1 MRNSANKEITVSH
14 SSETVTSTMA
24 GYEIVADALATAGV
38 ECIFGLLGDDTG
50 PLILAA
56 TERGIRYVFVRH
68 ENQAVAMADGY
79 SRVTGRT
86 GVAAVTGGPGF
97 SNAITAINTA
107 HRGGSRVCVLI
118 GTGSLAEDDLE
129 RTKIRT
135 TPPANWLKYFPQSAT
150 LDLLGICTVKPGS
163 AASAGRETRIALNQ
177 AGRRTVVLMLAR
189 DVLRETV
196 SGDSA
201 VSATATD
208 AIATVSGPDS
218 GQIATV
224 ADLLQETWAVNR
236 PLILAGRGAVASGA
250 GSALRRLGELTGALF
265 ATTLH
270 ANALFHGD
278 PYNLGICGTYSN
290 PVASELIPQADC
302 ILVFGAGLN
311 TLTTYMNTLFR
322 KAVIIQVDTD
332 EAAFGRFV
340 DVAMGVQADTRV
352 AAEMLVAELE
362 RRGHSANG
370 FRTADV
376 RHAIAGYR
384 ASDGIKDKSTSE
396 LIDPRTLMIELDRVL
411 PPQRIVCVDGGQQ
424 ARVAI
429 RYIHVERPENFVQ
442 ASDAGAIGL
451 GIGTAIGAAIGRPGE
466 IVVAAIGDAS
476 MMMSLGDLETAVR
489 LRLPILV
496 VVSNDEAL
504 GSEVN
509 FLTEHGLNSEIAKTP
524 SPSFAAIAL
533 AMGARAETI
542 RSPGD
547 LVVVERWLREGSSV
561 PLVLDCRVNPEIRVH
576 FP

>member
-1 MRNSANKEITVSH
+1 
-14 SSETVTSTMA
+14 MA
-24 GYEIVADALATAGV
+24 GYEMVADALATAGV
-38 ECIFGLLGDDTG
+38 QCIFGLLGDDTG
-50 PLILAA
+50 PLIFAA

-79 SRVTGRT
+79 SRVTGRV
-86 GVAAVTGGPGF
+86 GVATVTGGPGF

-118 GTGSLAEDDLE
+118 GTGSVAEDELE
-129 RTKIRT
+129 RTRIRT
-135 TPPANWLKYFPQSAT
+135 TPPANWLKYLPQSAM
-150 LDLLGICTVKPGS
+150 LDLLGIPTVKPAK
-163 AASAGRETRIALNQ
+163 AASAGRETRIALDQ
-177 AGRRTVVLMLAR
+177 ARMRTVVLMLAR
-189 DVLRETV
+189 DVLQQTV
-196 SGDSA
+196 SGEGD
-201 VSATATD
+201 VSATATE
-208 AIATVSGPDS
+208 AIATVRQPDPE
-218 GQIATV
+218 QIATV

-250 GSALRRLGELTGALF
+250 ASALRRLGELTGALL

-270 ANALFHGD
+270 GNAIFHGD
-278 PYNLGICGTYSN
+278 PFNLGICGTYSN

-311 TLTTYMNTLFR
+311 SLTTYMNTLFP
-322 KAVIIQVDTD
+322 KAMIIQIDTD

-340 DVAMGVQADTRV
+340 DVEMGVQADTRV
-352 AAEMLVAELE
+352 AAEMLVSELE
-362 RRGHSANG
+362 RRGHCADG
-370 FRTADV
+370 FRTAAV
-376 RHAIAGYR
+376 RDAIAGYR
-384 ASDGIKDKSTSE
+384 ASDGIKDKSTSQ
-396 LIDPRTLMIELDRVL
+396 LIDPRTLMIEIDRAL

-451 GIGTAIGAAIGRPGE
+451 GIGTAIGAAVGRPGE
-466 IVVAAIGDAS
+466 LVVAAIGDAS

-489 LRLPILV
+489 LQLPILV

-509 FLTEHGLNSEIAKTP
+509 FLTEHGLNSDVAKTP
-524 SPSFAAIAL
+524 SPSFAAIAS

-547 LVVVERWLREGSSV
+547 LVVVEQWLRERSSV

>member
-1 MRNSANKEITVSH
+1 MVNN
-14 SSETVTSTMA
+14 SSEAVAATTA
-24 GYEIVADALATAGV
+24 GYERVADALAAAGV

-50 PLILAA
+50 PLVLAA

-86 GVAAVTGGPGF
+86 GVATVTGGPGF

-118 GTGSLAEDDLE
+118 GSGSLAEDDLE

-135 TPPANWLKYFPQSAT
+135 TPPANWLKYLPQSAM
-150 LDLLGICTVKPGS
+150 LDLLGIPTVKPAN
-163 AASAGRETRIALNQ
+163 AASAERETRLALDQ

-189 DVLRETV
+189 DVLKEVVGGER
-196 SGDSA
+196 D
-201 VSATATD
+201 VSAMAAD
-208 AIATVSGPDS
+208 AIPKVCRPDP

-250 GSALRRLGELTGALF
+250 ASALRRLGELTGALL

-278 PYNLGICGTYSN
+278 PYNLGICGTYAN

-311 TLTTYMNTLFR
+311 ALTTYMNTLFP
-322 KAVIIQVDTD
+322 KAMVIQVDTD

-340 DVAMGVQADTRV
+340 DVEMGLQADTRA

-362 RRGHSANG
+362 RRGHSAAG
-370 FRTADV
+370 FRTAAV
-376 RHAIAGYR
+376 RDAIAGYR
-384 ASDGIKDKSTSE
+384 ASDGIKDKSTSGQ
-396 LIDPRTLMIELDRVL
+396 IDPRTLMIELDRAM

-466 IVVAAIGDAS
+466 LVVAAIGDAS

-509 FLTEHGLNSEIAKTP
+509 FLIEQGLDSDVAKTP
-524 SPSFAAIAL
+524 SPSFAAIASAL
-533 AMGARAETI
+533 GARGETI

-547 LVVVERWLREGSSV
+547 LIVVERWLAERPDV

>member
-1 MRNSANKEITVSH
+1 MVSNSLEA
-14 SSETVTSTMA
+14 VTATMA
-24 GYEIVADALATAGV
+24 GYEVVADALAAAGV

-50 PLILAA
+50 PLVLAA

-68 ENQAVAMADGY
+68 ENQAVAMADAY

-86 GVAAVTGGPGF
+86 GVATVTGGPGF

-107 HRGGSRVCVLI
+107 HRAGSRVCVLV
-118 GTGSLAEDDLE
+118 GTGSIAEDDLE
-129 RTKIRT
+129 PTRIRT
-135 TPPANWLKYFPQSAT
+135 TPPANWLKYFPQSAM
-150 LDLLGICTVKPGS
+150 LDLLGIATVKPER
-163 AASAGRETRIALNQ
+163 AASAGHETRIALDR
-177 AGRRTVVLMLAR
+177 AGRRTVVLMLPR
-189 DVLRETV
+189 DVLQESVTGE
-196 SGDSA
+196 SD
-201 VSATATD
+201 VSAPATE
-208 AIATVSGPDS
+208 AIAVVRRPEPE
-218 GQIATV
+218 QVATV

-250 GSALRRLGELTGALF
+250 APALRRLGELTGALL

-278 PYNLGICGTYSN
+278 PYNLGICGTYAN

-311 TLTTYMNTLFR
+311 RLTTYMNTLFP
-322 KAVIIQVDTD
+322 KAMIIQVDTD
-332 EAAFGRFV
+332 KEAFGRFV
-340 DVAMGVQADTRV
+340 DVEMGVQADTRE

-362 RRGHSANG
+362 RRGHSADG
-370 FRTADV
+370 FRTAAV
-376 RHAIAGYR
+376 RSAIAGYR
-384 ASDGIKDKSTSE
+384 PSDGIKDKSTSE
-396 LIDPRTLMIELDRVL
+396 VIDPRTLMMELDRAL
-411 PPQRIVCVDGGQQ
+411 PPQRIVCIDGGQQ

-429 RYIHVERPENFVQ
+429 RYIHVQRPENFVQ

-466 IVVAAIGDAS
+466 LVMAAVGDAS

-509 FLTEHGLNSEIAKTP
+509 FLIEHGLDTEIAKTP
-524 SPSFAAIAL
+524 SPSFAAIAS

-547 LVVVERWLREGSSV
+547 LFVVERWLRERPSV

>member
-1 MRNSANKEITVSH
+1 MVSN
-14 SSETVTSTMA
+14 SSESVTANMA
-24 GYEIVADALATAGV
+24 GYEMVADALATAGV

-50 PLILAA
+50 PLVLAA
-56 TERGIRYVFVRH
+56 TERGIRYVFARH

-79 SRVTGRT
+79 SRVTGRV
-86 GVAAVTGGPGF
+86 GVATVTGGPGF
-97 SNAITAINTA
+97 ANAITAINTA
-107 HRGGSRVCVLI
+107 HRGKSRVCVLI
-118 GTGSLAEDDLE
+118 GAGSVAEDDLE
-129 RTKIRT
+129 RTRIRT
-135 TPPANWLKYFPQSAT
+135 TPPANWLKYFPQSAM
-150 LDLLGICTVKPGS
+150 LDLLGISTVKPGT
-163 AASAGRETRIALNQ
+163 AASAGRETRVALDQ

-189 DVLRETV
+189 DVLQETV
-196 SGDSA
+196 SGEGDA
-201 VSATATD
+201 SATTTD
-208 AIATVSGPDS
+208 AVATVRQPDP

-250 GSALRRLGELTGALF
+250 ASALRRLGELTGALL

-270 ANALFHGD
+270 ANAIFHGD

-311 TLTTYMNTLFR
+311 TLTTYMNTLFP
-322 KAVIIQVDTD
+322 KAMIIQVDTD

-340 DVAMGVQADTRV
+340 DVEMGVQADTRL

-362 RRGHSANG
+362 GRGHSADG
-370 FRTADV
+370 FRTAAV
-376 RHAIAGYR
+376 RDAIAGYR
-384 ASDGIKDKSTSE
+384 ASDGIKDKSTSR
-396 LIDPRTLMIELDRVL
+396 LIDPRTLMIELDRAL

-466 IVVAAIGDAS
+466 LVVAAIGDAS

-524 SPSFAAIAL
+524 SPSFSAIAL

-542 RSPGD
+542 HSPGD
-547 LVVVERWLREGSSV
+547 LVVVERWLREHSSV
-561 PLVLDCRVNPEIRVH
+561 PLVLDCRVNPEVRVH